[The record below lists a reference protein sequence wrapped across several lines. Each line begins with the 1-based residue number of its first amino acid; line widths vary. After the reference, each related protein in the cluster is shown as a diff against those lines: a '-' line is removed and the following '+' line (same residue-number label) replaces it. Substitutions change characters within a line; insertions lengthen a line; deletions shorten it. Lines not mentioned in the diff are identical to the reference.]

1 MWGIRDLW
9 LMKLPDTN
17 AACAYGLLLG
27 FTALGPLI
35 AHAQSPAAAGVP
47 AATPPATGAA
57 PVGTPVPATHSPA
70 PALAAPPATA
80 APITPPSAAVV
91 PPAPTPNPSPDAA
104 PAPGTGAVQP
114 LSEGAIAPIAAIPSA
129 APTAT
134 VGDDYLVNPGD
145 VLDVQVVGLDQ
156 TPRKARVDASGV
168 ITLPLIGS
176 VQVAGRPP
184 REIEVIIAD
193 MLKVKYMQD
202 PQVTVFVDESV
213 SQRFSIEGAVRT
225 PNLFP
230 LKGRMTLLQALAMSG
245 GATKVANLS
254 EVRVLRGNG
263 ANKQNL
269 IFDAEKIR
277 DGESPDP
284 QIYGNDVIIVQ
295 ASAGKTAFYE
305 TLDTIR
311 GIMSFGTVR

>member
-1 MWGIRDLW
+1 M
-9 LMKLPDTN
+9 P
-17 AACAYGLLLG
+17 
-27 FTALGPLI
+27 I
-35 AHAQSPAAAGVP
+35 AP
-47 AATPPATGAA
+47 
-57 PVGTPVPATHSPA
+57 
-70 PALAAPPATA
+70 
-80 APITPPSAAVV
+80 
-91 PPAPTPNPSPDAA
+91 PDAA
-104 PAPGTGAVQP
+104 PTAGAGALQP
-114 LSEGAIAPIAAIPSA
+114 LSEGAIAPIASIPA
-129 APTAT
+129 AAATAV

-156 TPRKARVDASGV
+156 APRKARVDASGI
-168 ITLPLIGS
+168 ITLPLVGS

-193 MLKVKYMQD
+193 KLKVNYMQD

-245 GATKVANLS
+245 GATKVADLT

-263 ANKQNL
+263 SNKQNL

-277 DGESPDP
+277 NGELPDP

-311 GIMSFGTVR
+311 GIMSFGTIH

>member
-1 MWGIRDLW
+1 
-9 LMKLPDTN
+9 
-17 AACAYGLLLG
+17 
-27 FTALGPLI
+27 
-35 AHAQSPAAAGVP
+35 
-47 AATPPATGAA
+47 
-57 PVGTPVPATHSPA
+57 
-70 PALAAPPATA
+70 
-80 APITPPSAAVV
+80 
-91 PPAPTPNPSPDAA
+91 
-104 PAPGTGAVQP
+104 VQP
-114 LSEGAIAPIAAIPSA
+114 LSEGAIAPISAIPPA
-129 APTAT
+129 AATTA

-145 VLDVQVVGLDQ
+145 VLDVQVVGLDT

-213 SQRFSIEGAVRT
+213 SQRFSIEGAVHT

-245 GATKVANLS
+245 GATKVANLN

-277 DGESPDP
+277 DGELPDP